1 MVMFTNTPAHSGAG
15 TLFHLKYMVN
25 NIHLSS
31 VTMLTFHFSQQTL
44 QISASDMKSL
54 KEAYQV
60 DTTTSTGLRVSVL
73 NPQKQY
79 QGIIEF
85 TCNQRVPEVNISII
99 MASLISQ
106 LQI

>member
-31 VTMLTFHFSQQTL
+31 VTMLTFHFNQHTL

-60 DTTTSTGLRVSVL
+60 DTTT
-73 NPQKQY
+73 
-79 QGIIEF
+79 
-85 TCNQRVPEVNISII
+85 
-99 MASLISQ
+99 
-106 LQI
+106 

>member
-1 MVMFTNTPAHSGAG
+1 MFTNTPAHSGAG

-31 VTMLTFHFSQQTL
+31 VTLLAFHFSQQTL

-60 DTTTSTGLRVSVL
+60 DTTSSGLRVSVL

-85 TCNQRVPEVNISII
+85 TCNQRVPEVNINII